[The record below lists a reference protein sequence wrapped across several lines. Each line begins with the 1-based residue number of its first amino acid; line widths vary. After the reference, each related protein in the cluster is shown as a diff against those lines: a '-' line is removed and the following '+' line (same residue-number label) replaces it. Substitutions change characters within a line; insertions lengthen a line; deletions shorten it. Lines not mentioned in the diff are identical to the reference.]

1 MKSLYSLVAIGLT
14 LMQVCRASDDALNQ
28 DSTTIEIKSQFEP
41 KFEPEVEPRQSLQNN
56 ICNSESAS
64 PMCASTCQKPPLHD
78 CDFYK
83 QCVEASVPCDGSTHS
98 YALDWGHK
106 ICNKFIGNLDRFSPR
121 GQKFLTGAINCLQRN
136 LVPVVSSR
144 DATCK
149 SISDAAFASHAPCY
163 VENGFCGLECK
174 DYMALTTLLAENLF
188 KKGAIGV
195 MYHSTSGCI
204 MNIEE
209 VIEEGACVSN
219 ALKGF
224 VAAIARTSSN

>member
-1 MKSLYSLVAIGLT
+1 MKSLHSLVAIGLT

-28 DSTTIEIKSQFEP
+28 NSTAIEVELHFKP
-41 KFEPEVEPRQSLQNN
+41 KFESEVESQQSLRNN
-56 ICNSESAS
+56 ICSSESAS
-64 PMCASTCQKPPLHD
+64 PMCSSTCQKPPLHN

-83 QCVEASVPCDGSTHS
+83 QCVEASVPCGGNSHS
-98 YALDWGHK
+98 YALDYGHK

-136 LVPVVSSR
+136 LVPVVASS

-174 DYMALTTLLAENLF
+174 DYVALTTLLGEDLF
-188 KKGAIGV
+188 NKDAIEF

-204 MNIEE
+204 KNIQE
-209 VIEEGACVSN
+209 VIEEGACMNN
-219 ALKGF
+219 ALKGLT
-224 VAAIARTSSN
+224 AAIARMSSN